1 MRASLGMTSVLLA
14 LLAFAVR
21 ADSWLPPS
29 VRHYPSATSGHV
41 FIVEPNLMSG
51 AVAEFPKGRLVT
63 ASGELVWERRLLNE
77 VAPVSALVSADARF
91 VVTFDNWQAVGYGR
105 HVLVIYDAD
114 GQLIRS
120 LTLSDIVGAS
130 GVKRFR
136 ASIGS
141 RWWAGEH
148 HFESPQVLALQVYAE
163 GSSIIDAQP
172 RFDIVRVRLQDG
184 AVLP

>member
-1 MRASLGMTSVLLA
+1 M
-14 LLAFAVR
+14 
-21 ADSWLPPS
+21 
-29 VRHYPSATSGHV
+29 
-41 FIVEPNLMSG
+41 
-51 AVAEFPKGRLVT
+51 
-63 ASGELVWERRLLNE
+63 
-77 VAPVSALVSADARF
+77 
-91 VVTFDNWQAVGYGR
+91 TFDNWQAVGYGR
-105 HVLVIYDAD
+105 HVLGIYDAD
-114 GQLIRS
+114 VQLIRS
-120 LTLSDIVGAS
+120 LTLNDIVGAS
-130 GVKRFR
+130 GIKRFR